1 MNCEKILRV
10 PFLQN
15 CFYYLRNSCK
25 YNLTITWTSPYHPF
39 YVASDKGIAYNFHNW
54 WPWYKYGRFA
64 LCFFYLG
71 FLSQA
76 LTIHRRFLRHLFG
89 ALHVR
94 WLPRIFNGNTCI
106 YQTATRWYLPLID
119 WLIDWLIDCWYNVCL
134 LNELILG
141 LTWKTGVF
149 ELASTVTFELQ
160 ANRLTKCALIKT
172 DVQMQWKR
180 AFQKLLI

>member
-1 MNCEKILRV
+1 MGDLPSVFFIWVFFHRHWRFTEQQGGNRLL
-10 PFLQN
+10 FH
-15 CFYYLRNSCK
+15 S
-25 YNLTITWTSPYHPF
+25 TTSIR
-39 YVASDKGIAYNFHNW
+39 S
-54 WPWYKYGRFA
+54 
-64 LCFFYLG
+64 
-71 FLSQA
+71 
-76 LTIHRRFLRHLFG
+76 RFLRHLFG